1 MAEINTV
8 NANYLTGISDKLQE
22 INNQLK
28 DLPSVLTPEYIEN
41 FQNGEYDITLE
52 EYTDMNTYRT
62 TMSALYGNSSANGFN
77 STIGKFLGLS
87 ESSKVSVKEFMEN
100 LQERGVSKNS
110 ALKLYS
116 ALKTY
121 SSMSYLISGQRSGFI
136 SAKI

>member
-1 MAEINTV
+1 MVEISTV

-28 DLPSVLTPEYIEN
+28 DLPSVLTPENIEK

-62 TMSALYGNSSANGFN
+62 TMSALYGSSSANGFN

-87 ESSKVSVKEFMEN
+87 DGHKISAKEFMEN
-100 LQERGVSKNS
+100 LEEKGVSKNT

-121 SSMSYLISGQRSGFI
+121 SSMAYLISGQRSGFV